1 MTLRL
6 AAANQGQGPQLT
18 LVHGWG
24 LGSGVWGLVSH
35 LLAKHFSVHTLDL
48 PGYGASAAATT
59 ATLDDLADALAETL
73 PPRAMVCGWSLG
85 ALVCLRAARRH
96 PRKIARLVL
105 MGATASFVQRE
116 GWAEAL
122 PPTQLD
128 QFMAGLAADPA
139 ALLKQF
145 SSLIHQGDANMREAI
160 RALRGCL
167 TNPINA
173 ASGLPAD
180 TDSLRTGLQ
189 LLADTDLR
197 GELRE
202 VAQPVLLIH
211 GRVDPLMPVAAGER
225 LQRLLPTAELVVFDG
240 SAHAPFA
247 SDPLRFVRE
256 ICRFAGVAE

>member
-6 AAANQGQGPQLT
+6 ATISQGQGPQLT

-24 LGSGVWGLVSH
+24 LGSGAWGLVSH
-35 LLAKHFSVHTLDL
+35 LLARHFNVHTLDL
-48 PGYGASAAATT
+48 PGYGASESAMT

-105 MGATASFVQRE
+105 VGATASFIQRE
-116 GWAEAL
+116 GWDEAL
-122 PPTQLD
+122 PNAQLD

-167 TNPINA
+167 TNAPE
-173 ASGLPAD
+173 GLPAD
-180 TDSLRTGLQ
+180 AGSLRTGLQ

-197 GELRE
+197 EELRD

-211 GRVDPLMPVAAGER
+211 GRVDPLMPVTAGER
-225 LQRLLPTAELVVFDG
+225 LHQLLPAAELVVFDG

-256 ICRFAGVAE
+256 VCRFAGVAE